1 MYAVVEKIIDLL
13 ARHQSDMVASGK
25 PEEAFLAVNHVRDL
39 LIPLKERKSKQPLW
53 NQAVQFLEE
62 SESRVRAEIQQIK
75 GEDFRVWRWLPPS
88 SAAYS
93 SSNSPS
99 AASSSDSTGS
109 NDVVA
114 SSSSSPAANPLT
126 PRPKVWQGQAFS
138 MDSSG
143 VNSPPPYPL
152 TQCLKV
158 RNMFDSEV

>member
-1 MYAVVEKIIDLL
+1 MLAVVEKIIDLL
-13 ARHQSDMVASGK
+13 ARHQSDMVANDK

-99 AASSSDSTGS
+99 AASSTDSTGS

-114 SSSSSPAANPLT
+114 SSSSSPAANPLII
-126 PRPKVWQGQAFS
+126 
-138 MDSSG
+138 
-143 VNSPPPYPL
+143 
-152 TQCLKV
+152 LKFYS
-158 RNMFDSEV
+158 RRL